1 MAQVNKP
8 YTFGPNT
15 TISSSNVN
23 DNFDTIYDEFNGNIT
38 EANLAD
44 DAVTENKIADGSV
57 TSAKLASGL
66 VDNGWVA
73 LSGTASVSTGYN
85 KGNREYDLT
94 FNTDLSSTLSPGMR
108 LKLSRGTT
116 PPTQCTDLEAS
127 SSQYWSKT
135 TPTGITF
142 TDDFTCEAW
151 VKLESY
157 TGSNQTIVGRRSAT
171 QGWGFRINATGQV
184 EIFGLNTNADIAQSN
199 QSIPLN
205 RWVHV
210 AATLDMSGS
219 TGTVYIDGVS
229 VPITYTNTAVTA
241 LVQTGDLRVGANH
254 TPGDYFDGEISDVR
268 VWSAART
275 ATQIRDN
282 MNQQLVGNETN
293 LVAYFKLNGDG
304 NDSTSNANNL
314 TAQNS
319 ATATTVDNPM
329 KSTEYAIVTK
339 VAYSA
344 PNTTVTV
351 FTGTDHNIPNMTLSN
366 PFYSTQK
373 IPYGFPVQTNKW
385 TLSANSPNDR
395 TASLANTNWNSL
407 TDTISVP
414 VGAWKLCFNGH
425 IQVNGSSTTARV
437 LFVTLSSDAT
447 NETNPDLTVSVT
459 NDRETATVASSH
471 CTSYSEDFINL
482 SAQITFTMMGRVSNN
497 TSINDAQVQGAA
509 AQPTVIKA
517 VCAYL

>member
-94 FNTDLSSTLSPGMR
+94 FNTNLSSTLSPGMR

-135 TPTGITF
+135 SPTGITF

-151 VKLESY
+151 IKLESY
-157 TGSNQTIVGRRSAT
+157 GEGGIVSRRDSNIAGWSFELSASG
-171 QGWGFRINATGQV
+171 QLILNSLRIASNNRNIT
-184 EIFGLNTNADIAQSN
+184 TYQSL
-199 QSIPLN
+199 PLN

-210 AATLDMSGS
+210 AATMDNSANSHTM
-219 TGTVYIDGVS
+219 YIDGIS
-229 VPITYTNTAVTA
+229 VPFATNTTGTITA
-241 LVQTGDLRVGANH
+241 LVQPSVDLQVGNRDDDND
-254 TPGDYFDGEISDVR
+254 TFFDGEIADVR
-268 VWSAART
+268 VWSAVRT

-351 FTGTDHNIPNMTLSN
+351 FTGTDHNIPNMTLEN

-373 IPYGFPVQTNKW
+373 APYGFPVSRSEWIIEVISRTQR
-385 TLSANSPNDR
+385 S
-395 TASLANTNWNSL
+395 TASTSFVSL
-407 TDTISVP
+407 TDKITVP
-414 VGAWKLCFNGH
+414 TGKWELSLKA
-425 IQVNGSSTTARV
+425 
-437 LFVTLSSDAT
+437 FVASNNATSNLGQRAIVSLSSSGT
-447 NETNPDLTVSVT
+447 TETNPNLTGQIGGGF
-459 NDRETATVASSH
+459 NATATGKDWNGSVFNTDFVTTT
-471 CTSYSEDFINL
+471 TSTDYTFIG
-482 SAQITFTMMGRVSNN
+482 ACGN
-497 TSINDAQVQGAA
+497 TSTMIVYSDLH
-509 AQPTVIKA
+509 PTVFKA
-517 VCAYL
+517 ECAYI

>member
-135 TPTGITF
+135 TPSGITF

-151 VKLESY
+151 IKVESY
-157 TGSNQTIVGRRSAT
+157 TTRNTIISRFST
-171 QGWGFRINATGQV
+171 TGWKFRIDSTGTVTILGTHTTGAATDSY
-184 EIFGLNTNADIAQSN
+184 TSN
-199 QSIPLN
+199 QSVPLN

-210 AATLDMSGS
+210 AASLDMSGTS
-219 TGTVYIDGVS
+219 GKIYIDGVE
-229 VPITYTNTAVTA
+229 VPGTYTNGAQSSLTQAGN
-241 LVQTGDLRVGANH
+241 LEVGNDSTLASSL
-254 TPGDYFDGEISDVR
+254 FDGEISDVR
-268 VWSAART
+268 VWSAVRT

-282 MNQQLVGNETN
+282 MNTQLVGNETN

-366 PFYSTQK
+366 PFYSTQSS
-373 IPYGFPVQTNKW
+373 PFGFPRGRDKW
-385 TLSANSPNDR
+385 FVETLGLVTVSVNPPSGAWQNIGSYN
-395 TASLANTNWNSL
+395 LA
-407 TDTISVP
+407 VP
-414 VGAWKLCFNGH
+414 VGAWIISHANTIHVQDNPKDILD
-425 IQVNGSSTTARV
+425 AD
-437 LFVTLSSDAT
+437 VTLSTGST
-447 NETNPDLTVSVT
+447 TESYPDLTGYIYQK
-459 NDRETATVASSH
+459 TASGDVGVGGNVYKEKGVEYT
-471 CTSYSEDFINL
+471 TQTIIYENL
-482 SAQITFTMMGRVSNN
+482 R
-497 TSINDAQVQGAA
+497 AA
-509 AQPTVIKA
+509 AGFTGLSTAFGDGSLVIKA
-517 VCAYL
+517 ECAYL